1 MNKQAISVTL
11 EADNLAW
18 VRSRALAAGRLS
30 VSEML
35 DRLIEEA
42 RASGAG
48 AGPGRSVVGTVEV
61 APEDPEL
68 LTADEAIRALF
79 ARSVARTARAIG
91 RAAGA
96 GSPRAGA
103 TQARATQARA
113 RGAKARA

>member
-42 RASGAG
+42 RPSGAE

-68 LTADEAIRALF
+68 LTADAAIRALF
-79 ARSVARTARAIG
+79 ARSVARTARALG
-91 RAAGA
+91 RAG
-96 GSPRAGA
+96 RA
-103 TQARATQARA
+103 QAARA
-113 RGAKARA
+113 RGTKARA

>member
-35 DRLIEEA
+35 DRLIEDA
-42 RASGAG
+42 RTGGAG
-48 AGPGRSVVGTVEV
+48 IGPGVRSVVGTIEI

-68 LTADEAIRALF
+68 LTADEATRALF
-79 ARSVARTARAIG
+79 AHSVTRSARAME
-91 RAAGA
+91 
-96 GSPRAGA
+96 S
-103 TQARATQARA
+103 A
-113 RGAKARA
+113 RGAGPGRRGGSKARA

>member
-42 RASGAG
+42 RTSGAG
-48 AGPGRSVVGTVEV
+48 SGPGRSVVGTVEI

-68 LTADEAIRALF
+68 LTADEAIRALL
-79 ARSVARTARAIG
+79 AQSVARTARAME
-91 RAAGA
+91 RAGGTGA
-96 GSPRAGA
+96 GQR
-103 TQARATQARA
+103 
-113 RGAKARA
+113 RGPKTAKAATSRA

>member
-42 RASGAG
+42 RAGGAG
-48 AGPGRSVVGTVEV
+48 SEPGRSIVGTVEV

-68 LTADEAIRALF
+68 LTADEAVRALF

-91 RAAGA
+91 RAARV
-96 GSPRAGA
+96 GS
-103 TQARATQARA
+103 ARA
-113 RGAKARA
+113 RGTKARA